1 MPLAPS
7 TMGCQGLLWLGSV
20 PLSPYKI
27 ALRESRFDREIEPD
41 APRPGSHGL
50 SGLALSG
57 FLRVLVRARIS
68 CEIFPGVIKFPSL
81 KNTCMFLPGE
91 FGTVWFV
98 C

>member
-1 MPLAPS
+1 VLIQLYNAVLRFEDEEEDEDETRKRILDPRTRVTPRWFVPAK
-7 TMGCQGLLWLGSV
+7 GSV
-20 PLSPYKI
+20 LVDS
-27 ALRESRFDREIEPD
+27 
-41 APRPGSHGL
+41 
-50 SGLALSG
+50 
-57 FLRVLVRARIS
+57 VLVRARIS